1 MISDWRPCAG
11 HHLNATSDDQLGRQ
25 VLHRLV
31 SLIAR
36 QASHSRDS
44 TIWSGLRRS
53 NLQDFT
59 SAGGAHKSLHTLG
72 LREVVSSRR
81 SDSDKRCEHSGK
93 RVHGADEIMAIAA
106 KAARR
111 AVAGRLVEHL

>member
-1 MISDWRPCAG
+1 MIATGAPYAG
-11 HHLNATSDDQLGRQ
+11 HHLNATTDDQLGRQ
-25 VLHRLV
+25 ALHYLV

-59 SAGGAHKSLHTLG
+59 FNLQSVAGAGWIRPIKLAASPDDTASERQATFNQKAHSD
-72 LREVVSSRR
+72 RSS
-81 SDSDKRCEHSGK
+81 
-93 RVHGADEIMAIAA
+93 VP
-106 KAARR
+106 AARR
-111 AVAGRLVEHL
+111 QA